1 MGKRRQQ
8 RKKSLSVA
16 RAALIDTRESSQGS
30 SRNCDTSSEQ
40 PPVRSAVTQAQE
52 AVLLRALL
60 ELVVVQLAAAGGE
73 EPRMAPLPPPPT
85 IPTSQQ
91 GTGLSKLMSPVQD
104 LGRSLLSF
112 LVGTSTP
119 SPSTSP
125 PLPIESEPVPAPPVK
140 RAPSKRD
147 SLSSNT
153 SKRNSLVPNSGVVAS
168 PGRQRPPGHPAHPVA
183 TSQTPAAVRRLGGAQ
198 KSQEL
203 PIPPYKDVPLSPP
216 PPPSDD
222 LILPSGSKEFSTTQP
237 PVANRA
243 RRKKVKKG
251 KKEVAESQPASQ
263 SQKLLEEAP
272 DFPLQRVLCAEG
284 EHQLCPPDANCESSQ
299 NADTDVGQGWATARN
314 SVCDPPDIP
323 DSEDTMGQEQGEKG
337 HPAPEVAAVPPVA
350 EEHTSEHATGAG
362 GQDSLSVSA
371 DQLTWGDAE
380 LPSSEIKSP
389 EEGVSPHLVS
399 SPSAPIVTSTP
410 APQEPAIQSEKKSV
424 PIPPPPPP
432 DGYLLE
438 GLKSPPVSRAAE
450 VVKGG
455 VGGGPLK
462 RNTRLTR
469 EEALL
474 SQLSVLDDSFS
485 SFLRTQLNITCATR
499 ERDSATELS
508 DASTTLR
515 RKKER
520 RRRTDSENSD
530 SHATGRSKVET
541 AQENIIEA
549 IEANDTN
556 VNGCGQDGVSKR
568 VITPDPNGRSSGNA
582 LETATKTG
590 RDRPISFADI
600 SEGLETV
607 VLQEGSRSSDKKADE
622 QRTEAVENSIVG
634 TKVEVKEKSQVK
646 KTIDQD
652 LIRGAPRADANF
664 NSAIMA
670 PTVAENLVHQEKM
683 NAQSEVTVEKDSNKM
698 DKEKKSKS
706 SSDETVI
713 GVPQPAPLTNSIEK
727 ENIPRKSQKTASGV
741 IEKSQKEGNEIL
753 EMDGRKIK
761 GSERENQEAKIETQ
775 TCVKQELSKSDSGY
789 SGHISCG
796 EEESLPAVR
805 KELNVEQAMRRFHK
819 RLVPKDVTVGTTA
832 VRKRTDTEGTSAT
845 EDSDDSEDEDY
856 KPIGRRG
863 HIQLST
869 CT

>member
-16 RAALIDTRESSQGS
+16 RAALIDTRESTQGS

-60 ELVVVQLAAAGGE
+60 ELVVVQLAAAGDE

-125 PLPIESEPVPAPPVK
+125 PLPIEPEPAPAPPVK

-198 KSQEL
+198 KSQEF

-251 KKEVAESQPASQ
+251 KKELAESQPASQ
-263 SQKLLEEAP
+263 SQNLLEKAP

-323 DSEDTMGQEQGEKG
+323 DSEDTMRQEQGEKG

-410 APQEPAIQSEKKSV
+410 ALQEPAIQSEKISV

-485 SFLRTQLNITCATR
+485 SFLRTQLNITCAPR
-499 ERDSATELS
+499 ERDSVTELS

-549 IEANDTN
+549 IEVKDTN
-556 VNGCGQDGVSKR
+556 VTQCGQDGVPKR

-582 LETATKTG
+582 LEAATKTG

-600 SEGLETV
+600 SEGLEAV
-607 VLQEGSRSSDKKADE
+607 VLQEGNKSSDKEADE
-622 QRTEAVENSIVG
+622 QRTDAVENSIVG
-634 TKVEVKEKSQVK
+634 TKVEEKEKSQVK
-646 KTIDQD
+646 KTIDQ
-652 LIRGAPRADANF
+652 GAARADTNF
-664 NSAIMA
+664 DSAIMA

-683 NAQSEVTVEKDSNKM
+683 NAQSEVTVVKDSNKL
-698 DKEKKSKS
+698 DKEKKS

-727 ENIPRKSQKTASGV
+727 EDIPMKSQKTASGV
-741 IEKSQKEGNEIL
+741 IEKSRKEGNEKL
-753 EMDGRKIK
+753 EMEARKIK
-761 GSERENQEAKIETQ
+761 GLERENQEAKIETQ
-775 TCVKQELSKSDSGY
+775 NCVKQELSKSDSGY

-819 RLVPKDVTVGTTA
+819 RLVPKDATAGTTA